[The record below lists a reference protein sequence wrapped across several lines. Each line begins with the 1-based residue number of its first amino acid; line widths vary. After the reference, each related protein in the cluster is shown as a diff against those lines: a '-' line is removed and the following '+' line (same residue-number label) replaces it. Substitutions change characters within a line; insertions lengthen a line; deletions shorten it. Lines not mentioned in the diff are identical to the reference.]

1 MASDQEES
9 PSFNHRS
16 AAIFSDISDDTDV
29 DAEDFPGADKPVL
42 GPPRRFNKTY
52 IPIQER
58 FKTTEAAKLYMRK
71 SNYKCKV
78 AKPCKKKGYRINFS
92 CLRFNSCPRTGYILL
107 NNGSDGHVNCS
118 IFFADIDHDHT
129 KPITKTNDLKDVKPF
144 IKELINMN
152 RKISNERIL
161 HALASAKL
169 PQVSQQQLNN
179 LKSRLKNTNP
189 KTSLACFFFS

>member
-1 MASDQEES
+1 L
-9 PSFNHRS
+9 PK
-16 AAIFSDISDDTDV
+16 I
-29 DAEDFPGADKPVL
+29 
-42 GPPRRFNKTY
+42 
-52 IPIQER
+52 IPI
-58 FKTTEAAKLYMRK
+58 
-71 SNYKCKV
+71 
-78 AKPCKKKGYRINFS
+78 
-92 CLRFNSCPRTGYILL
+92 
-107 NNGSDGHVNCS
+107 DGHVDCS

-129 KPITKTNDLKDVKPF
+129 KPITKTNDLKDVLKKPF

-189 KTSLACFFFS
+189 KTGLQKPHTPHLKHLIERVDANSIESSNNDAKNAQASAIWCAKKTR